1 MDMMDFSLDAPG
13 WIWLLLAVAALAALT
28 AVLAGFVP
36 LRRLRRNEPADGD
49 APGPK
54 ASIIALAHSS
64 GDIGNS
70 DVDAFIQAVR
80 AQDYHDFEL
89 IIVHEATSAANEE
102 LSERLVWQHGSGD
115 GGGCSAVRLC
125 FYPPGSLA
133 LSHKKLALTIGIKA
147 AAGDVIVTTST
158 CCRMPSPSWLS
169 SIMRH
174 FTSGTDIVLGFSCPD
189 FDFMPKV
196 TRPLRRFGFVMRS
209 AQWLGAAASGE
220 PYRGDGLNLAY
231 RRDLFFDAKGF
242 GATMDLVNGEDDI
255 FISSLAD
262 GGNTAVEFSDSSV
275 LVPEVGGE
283 LPRLFADAREHYRF
297 TSAWL
302 PRKRYIIAGLAS
314 TSQWVMAAAAAAASV
329 LALPNLMPAAVSA
342 AVVLAAYLAQSFMY
356 RRAAREAGD
365 SRGWLAA
372 PLMLLARPVDNA
384 LFDMISRRHR
394 YANYTYRRQ

>member
-1 MDMMDFSLDAPG
+1 MDMIDFSLDVPE
-13 WIWLLLAVAALAALT
+13 WIWLLLAVAAVAALT

-36 LRRLRRNEPADGD
+36 LRRMRRNEPAEGD

-54 ASIIALAHSS
+54 ASVIALAHS
-64 GDIGNS
+64 NS
-70 DVDAFIQAVR
+70 DIDAYIQAVR

-158 CCRMPSPSWLS
+158 SCRIPSQSWLS

-174 FTSGTDIVLGFSCPD
+174 FTAGTDIVLGFARPD
-189 FDFMPKV
+189 FDFMPKR

-209 AQWLGAAASGE
+209 AQWLGAAVSGD

-231 RRDLFFDAKGF
+231 RRDLFFDAKGY
-242 GATMDLVNGEDDI
+242 GATMDLVHGEDDI
-255 FISSLAD
+255 FISALAD

-275 LVPEVGGE
+275 LVPEAGDE

-302 PRKRYIIAGLAS
+302 PRKPYIIAGLAS
-314 TSQWVMAAAAAAASV
+314 TAQWVMVAAGAAASV
-329 LALPNLMPAAVSA
+329 LALPNLLPAAVLA
-342 AVVLAAYLAQSFMY
+342 AVVLAAYLTQSFMY
-356 RRAAREAGD
+356 RRAAREVGD

-384 LFDMISRRHR
+384 LFDMRNRRHR

>member
-1 MDMMDFSLDAPG
+1 MLVFSFDVPE

-28 AVLAGFVP
+28 AVLSGFVP
-36 LRRLRRNEPADGD
+36 LRRLRRNEPAEGD

-54 ASIIALAHSS
+54 VSVIALAYN
-64 GDIGNS
+64 GCDIE
-70 DVDAFIQAVR
+70 AYIEAVK

-147 AAGDVIVTTST
+147 ATGDVIVTTST
-158 CCRMPSPSWLS
+158 SCRIPSPSWLS

-174 FTSGTDIVLGFSCPD
+174 FTAGTDIVLGFARPD
-189 FDFMPKV
+189 FDFMPKH
-196 TRPLRRFGFVMRS
+196 TRPLRRFVFVMRS
-209 AQWLGAAASGE
+209 AQWLGAAASGD

-262 GGNTAVEFSDSSV
+262 GGNTAVEFSESSV
-275 LVPEVGGE
+275 LVPEVGDE

-302 PRKRYIIAGLAS
+302 PRKPYVIAGLAS
-314 TSQWVMAAAAAAASV
+314 VAQWVMVAAGTAASV
-329 LALPNLMPAAVSA
+329 LALPNLLLAAAS
-342 AVVLAAYLAQSFMY
+342 AVVLLAAYFVESFMY
-356 RRAAREAGD
+356 RRAAREVGD
-365 SRGWLAA
+365 CRGWLAA

-384 LFDMISRRHR
+384 LFDMRNRRHR
-394 YANYTYRRQ
+394 YTNYTYRRQ

>member
-1 MDMMDFSLDAPG
+1 MDMIGFSLDTPE

-36 LRRLRRNEPADGD
+36 LRRLRRNEPAEGD

-54 ASIIALAHSS
+54 ASIIALAS
-64 GDIGNS
+64 GSCDIE
-70 DVDAFIQAVR
+70 AFIEAVK

-89 IIVHEATSAANEE
+89 IIVHESTSAANEE

-125 FYPPGSLA
+125 FYPPGALA
-133 LSHKKLALTIGIKA
+133 LSHKKLALTIGVKA

-158 CCRMPSPSWLS
+158 CCRIPSPSWLS

-231 RRDLFFDAKGF
+231 RRGLFFDAKGF
-242 GATMDLVNGEDDI
+242 GSSIDLVHGEDDI

-275 LVPEVGGE
+275 LVPEVGDE

-297 TSAWL
+297 TSSWL
-302 PRKRYIIAGLAS
+302 PRKPYIIAGLAS
-314 TSQWVMAAAAAAASV
+314 MSQWVMAAAAAAASV
-329 LALPNLMPAAVSA
+329 LALPNLLPAALSVF
-342 AVVLAAYLAQSFMY
+342 VLLAACLVQSFMY
-356 RRAAREAGD
+356 RCAAREVGD

-384 LFDMISRRHR
+384 LFDMRNRRHR
-394 YANYTYRRQ
+394 YTNYTYRRQ